1 MEGEGPSAV
10 LSWAEIEY
18 SMTWAVTKSN
28 LPAWL
33 YCTHREVYQ
42 DLIGLTCETMHGQYI
57 NYANPNIHIYIY
69 ICIYTHCLTQRVPVT
84 LMLVKSVLLLPRQT
98 SRGRIGVQG
107 EEPRVGQ
114 WPAGA
119 LLRFLFSLHP
129 CVFVDESAR
138 WAKV

>member
-42 DLIGLTCETMHGQYI
+42 DLIGLTCETKHGQYI
-57 NYANPNIHIYIY
+57 NYANPNIYIYIY
-69 ICIYTHCLTQRVPVT
+69 IYTLFDSASTSHVDACEVCFALIPADVPR
-84 LMLVKSVLLLPRQT
+84 KN
-98 SRGRIGVQG
+98 
-107 EEPRVGQ
+107 
-114 WPAGA
+114 WCAG
-119 LLRFLFSLHP
+119 
-129 CVFVDESAR
+129 
-138 WAKV
+138 